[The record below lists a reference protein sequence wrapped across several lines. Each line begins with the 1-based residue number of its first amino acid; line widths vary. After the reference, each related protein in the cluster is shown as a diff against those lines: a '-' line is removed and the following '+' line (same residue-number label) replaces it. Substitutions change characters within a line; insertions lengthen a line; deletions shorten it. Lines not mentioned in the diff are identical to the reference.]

1 MAQMTMPD
9 TTGADGVPP
18 AGPPTGAPDGASG
31 PTPRRRRRT
40 VRRVLIGLGVVIVLV
55 IGGGAAWWFFGRD
68 QARPISSD
76 AALQQF
82 RQSGATGS
90 DGDGRPAI
98 GVYSAVATGSE
109 DIGIPGLTES
119 YGPGA
124 PVTVTHGDG
133 GCFTYRAD
141 LNNHHWR
148 SWTFCPASGATFALT
163 SADTRT
169 VRDVPGLNV
178 DSLTTYTCPT
188 PVPYLWPDPAV
199 GDTRTGSCTGASD
212 TITGVTGDAGSVEV
226 LDLGTLTVGGTE
238 VAVVHLRST
247 DTFTDAQ
254 TGTEVDEWWLDAR
267 TGLPLKLVI
276 DAHLKSSL
284 GDYIETGTLELTT
297 LTPAT

>member
-1 MAQMTMPD
+1 MSQMTMTD
-9 TTGADGVPP
+9 TTGADGAPP
-18 AGPPTGAPDGASG
+18 AGPSEPASPSG
-31 PTPRRRRRT
+31 PPARPRVLRK
-40 VRRVLIGLGVVIVLV
+40 VLIGLGILVFLV
-55 IGGGAAWWFFGRD
+55 IGAGAAWWFFGRAE
-68 QARPISSD
+68 ARPVSSD

-82 RQSGATGS
+82 RESGATGAQ
-90 DGDGRPAI
+90 DDGRPAL
-98 GVYSAVATGSE
+98 GVYRAIATGSE
-109 DIGIPGLTES
+109 DIGVPGLTES
-119 YGPGA
+119 FGPEA

-148 SWTFCPASGATFALT
+148 SWTFCPTSDATFALR
-163 SADTRT
+163 SADTST
-169 VRDVPGLNV
+169 VRDVPGLSV
-178 DSLTTYTCPT
+178 DSLTSYTCQT

-199 GDTRTGSCTGASD
+199 GDTRSGSCTGTSD
-212 TITGVTGDAGSVEV
+212 TIKGLTGDAGSVEV
-226 LDLGTLTVGGTE
+226 LELGTLTVEGTE

-276 DAHLKSSL
+276 DADLTSSV
-284 GDYIETGTLELTT
+284 GDYIEKGTLELIS

>member
-1 MAQMTMPD
+1 MTMAD
-9 TTGADGVPP
+9 TTGADGAPPGEPP
-18 AGPPTGAPDGASG
+18 ADAGDGPSG
-31 PTPRRRRRT
+31 PAPTRRHRT
-40 VRRVLIGLGVVIVLV
+40 LWRVLIGLGVVVVLV
-55 IGGGAAWWFFGRD
+55 IGAGAAWWFFGREE
-68 QARPISSD
+68 ARPVSSD

-82 RQSGATGS
+82 RESGATGAE
-90 DGDGRPAI
+90 GDGRPAL

-119 YGPGA
+119 FGPEA

-148 SWTFCPASGATFALT
+148 SWTFCPTSDATFALR
-163 SADTRT
+163 SADTAT
-169 VRDVPGLNV
+169 VRNAPGLDV
-178 DSLTTYTCPT
+178 DSLTTYTCQT

-199 GDTRTGSCTGASD
+199 GQTRAGSCTGTSD
-212 TITGVTGDAGSVEV
+212 TISGLTGDAGSVEV
-226 LDLGTLTVGGTE
+226 LELGTLTIDGTE

-276 DAHLKSSL
+276 DADLNSSV
-284 GDYIETGTLELTT
+284 GDYIEKGTLELTT